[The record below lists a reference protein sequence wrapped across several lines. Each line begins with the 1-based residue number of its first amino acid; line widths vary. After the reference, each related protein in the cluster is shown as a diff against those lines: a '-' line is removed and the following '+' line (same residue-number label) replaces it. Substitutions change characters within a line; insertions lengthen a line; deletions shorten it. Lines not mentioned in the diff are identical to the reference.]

1 VTDAVR
7 EGGAGKWLAGSLVS
21 VGIFVA
27 LLDTTIVDI
36 VLPRMMSSLETD
48 LYGIQWVVI
57 VYFIGSAVAMTAAA
71 FLAERIGPR
80 RLYVLGLLLF
90 VASSALCGMAW
101 NLAAMLTA
109 RFVQGLGEGIIVP
122 VGLIILYRV
131 FPADEQGAAMG
142 LYGLSASF
150 APALGPT
157 LGGVITEHL
166 SWRWVFYVNLPVG
179 ILDALLILALLAPL
193 PRNAGRR
200 FDVTGF
206 ALLSV
211 SLSALIVL
219 LGKGQELGWWTSD
232 VIVWLAVATVVAGGL
247 AVARVAF
254 ARDPLF
260 PRRVFTVRSFVLS
273 LAAMALLSINAYGFF
288 LLLPVFLQRLRGLTT
303 LQAGLVLLPGA
314 LVSAGTTLASGL
326 LSDRVDPRR
335 VGIFFLLLTAAA
347 SYVFR
352 TDPDTPLHVLVAY
365 YVFWGGAVGGT
376 FAPVTVIAL
385 ERLRSGEVNDG
396 STLVNVV
403 RLVAGSVG
411 TAFATATLSA
421 RTAQYMQATRH
432 FLEPDRPGLLAIL
445 GSLAPGDPVR
455 ARALGKALMLRSAS
469 SWAFDAVYD
478 LLAVFML
485 AAAGILA
492 LELVLSS
499 RRRRSRRAGP
509 R

>member
-1 VTDAVR
+1 MTGTSAAR
-7 EGGAGKWLAGSLVS
+7 GTGKWLAGSLVS
-21 VGIFVA
+21 VGIFIA

-36 VLPRMMSSLETD
+36 VLPKMMSSLETD
-48 LYGIQWVVI
+48 LYGVQWVVI

-71 FLAERIGPR
+71 FLAERLGPR

-90 VASSALCGMAW
+90 VGASAFCGMAW

-131 FPADEQGAAMG
+131 FPPEEQGAAMG

-157 LGGVITEHL
+157 LGGLITEHL

-193 PRNAGRR
+193 ARGTRRR
-200 FDVTGF
+200 FDVLGF
-206 ALLSV
+206 GLV
-211 SLSALIVL
+211 SLALSALIVL

-232 VIVWLAVATVVAGGL
+232 TIVWLGVVTVVAGAL
-247 AVARVAF
+247 AVLRIVLARE
-254 ARDPLF
+254 PLF
-260 PRRVFTVRSFVLS
+260 PRRVFTVRSFVLA
-273 LAAMALLSINAYGFF
+273 LWTMAFLSINAYGFF

-326 LSDRVDPRR
+326 LSDRVDPRK
-335 VGIFFLLLTAAA
+335 VGIVFLLATAVA

-352 TDPDTPLHVLVAY
+352 TDPDTPLHVLVFY
-365 YVFWGGAVGGT
+365 YVLWGGAVGGT
-376 FAPVTVIAL
+376 FAPVTVVAL
-385 ERLRSGEVNDG
+385 ERLREDEVNDG
-396 STLVNVV
+396 STLVNVL
-403 RLVAGSVG
+403 RLVAGSIG

-421 RTAQYMQATRH
+421 RTAEYMQATRY
-432 FLEPDRPGLLAIL
+432 FLEPDRPALLAVLSSL
-445 GSLAPGDPVR
+445 GPADPVR
-455 ARALGKALMLRSAS
+455 ARVLGKALMLRATT

-485 AAAGILA
+485 AAAA
-492 LELVLSS
+492 LLTVELVLSS
-499 RRRRSRRAGP
+499 RRRDRR
-509 R
+509 